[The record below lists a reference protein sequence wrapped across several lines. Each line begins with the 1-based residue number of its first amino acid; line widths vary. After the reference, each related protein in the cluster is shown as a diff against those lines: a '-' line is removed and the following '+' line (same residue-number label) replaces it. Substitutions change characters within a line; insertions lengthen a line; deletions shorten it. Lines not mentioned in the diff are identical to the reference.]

1 MSNLIKKIYRFIT
14 DSKVRFSYKNEL
26 GIYKNMP
33 DKQFL
38 EMAYKINMG
47 QELNLDKPYTFNEKL
62 QWLKLYNRRPIYTM
76 MVDKYKVREYIK
88 ERLGEEYL
96 IPLIGAWDDPDEI
109 DFDALPDQFVLKCN
123 HNSGLG
129 MYICKDKSKL
139 NVEKVRSKLR
149 KGLKQ
154 DYYLLFREWPY
165 KNVQR
170 KIICEKYMTDD
181 TSKDLKEEDKE
192 LADYKFFCFNGV
204 PKFMYISHDN
214 SVNATTDF
222 FDMNFKRLNIRMKD
236 PNSDIIPSKPVEF
249 DELKSIAEKLSF
261 GIPFV
266 RVDMYV
272 INGQIYFGEL
282 TFFHNAG
289 FTKIYPEEWE
299 KTLGDWIDISLI
311 KENNGK

>member
-1 MSNLIKKIYRFIT
+1 MCSLIKKINRFVT
-14 DSKVRFSYKNEL
+14 DSNIRFSYMNSL
-26 GIYKNMP
+26 GFFKNMP
-33 DKQFL
+33 DDEFL
-38 EMAYKINMG
+38 KKAYKIVIG
-47 QELNLDKPYTFNEKL
+47 QELDLDNPKTFNEKL
-62 QWLKLYNRRPIYTM
+62 QWLKLNNRKPEYTM

-88 ERLGEEYL
+88 EQLGEDYL
-96 IPLIGAWDDPDEI
+96 IPLLGVWEDPDEI
-109 DFDALPDQFVLKCN
+109 DFDSLPNQFVLKCN

-139 NVEKVRSKLR
+139 DVKKVKKELK

-154 DYYLLFREWPY
+154 DYYLQFREWPY
-165 KNVQR
+165 KNVSR
-170 KIICEKYMTDD
+170 KIICEKYMTDE
-181 TSKDLKEEDKE
+181 TAMYLKEEDRE

-204 PKFMYISHDN
+204 PKIMYISHDN
-214 SVNATTDF
+214 AANATTDF
-222 FDMNFKRLNIRMKD
+222 FDMDFKRLNIRMKD
-236 PNSDIIPSKPVEF
+236 PNSDVVPSKPAKF
-249 DELKSIAEKLSF
+249 DELKLIAEKLSK

-299 KTLGDWIDISLI
+299 KKLGDWINLI
-311 KENNGK
+311 N

>member
-1 MSNLIKKIYRFIT
+1 MNTWLKKLLLFFT
-14 DSKVRFSYKNEL
+14 DAKSRFSYLNAL
-26 GIYKNMP
+26 GFYKNMP
-33 DKQFL
+33 DEDFL
-38 EMAYKINMG
+38 KKAYKANMG
-47 QELNLDKPYTFNEKL
+47 QVLDLDNPQTFNEKL
-62 QWLKLYNRRPIYTM
+62 QWLKLYNRKSEYTM

-88 ERLGEEYL
+88 KQLGEEYL
-96 IPLIGAWDDPDEI
+96 IPLLGVWDDPKEI
-109 DFDALPDQFVLKCN
+109 DFDALPNQFVLKCN

-139 NVEKVRSKLR
+139 DVKKVRRELK

-154 DYYLLFREWPY
+154 DYYLPFREWPY
-165 KNVQR
+165 KNVPR
-170 KIICEKYMTDD
+170 KIICEKYMIDETEME
-181 TSKDLKEEDKE
+181 LKEEDRE

-214 SVNATTDF
+214 AINATTDF
-222 FDMNFKRLNIRMKD
+222 FDMDFKRLNMRMKD

-249 DELKSIAEKLSF
+249 DALKSIAEKLSF

-299 KTLGDWIDISLI
+299 KILGDWIDISA
-311 KENNGK
+311 N